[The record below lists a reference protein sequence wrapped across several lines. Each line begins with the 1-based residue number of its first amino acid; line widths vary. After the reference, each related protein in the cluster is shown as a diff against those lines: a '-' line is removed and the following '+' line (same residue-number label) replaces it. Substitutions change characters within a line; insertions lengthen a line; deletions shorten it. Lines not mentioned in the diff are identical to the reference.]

1 MTFGLW
7 VSVNCHSHFGIF
19 NSNVDSNGLNDYR
32 CIFFSI
38 YKLSS
43 IAYSLSYFRTGVR
56 FETFDITSQIKIL
69 LTVNF
74 SRVINTHTHTQSKH
88 LIY

>member
-7 VSVNCHSHFGIF
+7 VSVNWHSHFGIF
-19 NSNVDSNGLNDYR
+19 SSNVDSNDLNDYR

-43 IAYSLSYFRTGVR
+43 IAHSPSYFRTGVR

-74 SRVINTHTHTQSKH
+74 SPVIKTHTHTHKANT
-88 LIY
+88 